1 MRLTNAIRDDI
12 VKSVCDAAINKRIAE
27 LESDIAAIELA
38 MATLI
43 QNKLANDL
51 GLSNYNVLKRFSS
64 LVAQYSSQFLI
75 KSPSETFRIKI
86 PDVCFIPTK
95 EWQYVVNSEDYD
107 GFSDLIKAR
116 NEAIELLRSAR
127 ESKCDLAAETR
138 KVLSSVSTT
147 KQLLERWP
155 DVVKYY
161 DVKGK
166 ESNSLPACVDVSALD
181 KMIETVQL
189 QQHK

>member
-1 MRLTNAIRDDI
+1 MKLTNAIRDDI

-43 QNKLANDL
+43 QKKLANDL
-51 GLSNYNVLKRFSS
+51 GLSNYNVLRRFSS
-64 LVAQYSSQFLI
+64 LVAQCSSHFLV
-75 KSPSETFRIKI
+75 KSPSETFRIEI
-86 PDVCFIPTK
+86 PSVCFIPTR
-95 EWQYVVNSEDYD
+95 EWQYVVNSEDYE
-107 GFSDLIKAR
+107 GFSDLIKAK
-116 NEAIELLRSAR
+116 NETIELLGSANN
-127 ESKCDLAAETR
+127 SKHELVAETR
-138 KVLSSVSTT
+138 KVLSSVNTT

-166 ESNSLPACVDVSALD
+166 EANNLPACIDVSALD
-181 KMIETVQL
+181 KLIETVQ

>member
-12 VKSVCDAAINKRIAE
+12 VKSVCDAAINKRIVE

-43 QNKLANDL
+43 QKKLANDL
-51 GLSNYNVLKRFSS
+51 GLPNYNVLKSFSS
-64 LVAQYSSQFLI
+64 LVAQCSSQFLI

-86 PDVCFIPTK
+86 PDVCFIPTR
-95 EWQYVVNSEDYD
+95 EWQYVVNSEDYE
-107 GFSDLIKAR
+107 GFGDLIKAGS
-116 NEAIELLRSAR
+116 EATGLLKSAKD
-127 ESKCDLAAETR
+127 SKCELAAETR
-138 KVLSSVSTT
+138 KVLSSVNTT
-147 KQLLERWP
+147 KQLLDRWP

-166 ESNSLPACVDVSALD
+166 ESSTLPACIDVSALD
-181 KMIETVQL
+181 KMIKAVQ

>member
-12 VKSVCDAAINKRIAE
+12 IKSVCDAAINKRIAE
-27 LESDIAAIELA
+27 LESGIAAIELDMA
-38 MATLI
+38 MLI
-43 QNKLANDL
+43 QKKLANDL

-64 LVAQYSSQFLI
+64 LVAQRSSQFLI
-75 KSPSETFRIKI
+75 ESPFKAFRIKI
-86 PDVCFIPTK
+86 PNVCFIPTK
-95 EWQYVVNSEDYD
+95 EWQYVVNSEDYE
-107 GFSDLIKAR
+107 GFGDLITAR

-127 ESKCDLAAETR
+127 ESRWELATETR
-138 KVLSSVSTT
+138 KVLFSVNTT
-147 KQLLERWP
+147 KQIIERWP

-166 ESNSLPACVDVSALD
+166 ESNSLPACVDASALD
-181 KMIETVQL
+181 KLIETIQ

>member
-1 MRLTNAIRDDI
+1 MKLTNAIRDDI

-43 QNKLANDL
+43 QKKLANDL
-51 GLSNYNVLKRFSS
+51 GLSNYNVLKHFSS
-64 LVAQYSSQFLI
+64 LVAQCSSYFLV

-86 PDVCFIPTK
+86 PSVCFIPTK
-95 EWQYVVNSEDYD
+95 EWQYVVNSEDYE
-107 GFSDLIKAR
+107 GFSDLIKAK
-116 NEAIELLRSAR
+116 NETIELLGSAND
-127 ESKCDLAAETR
+127 SKYELVAETR
-138 KVLSSVSTT
+138 KVLSSVNTT

-166 ESNSLPACVDVSALD
+166 EASNLPACIDVSALD
-181 KMIETVQL
+181 KLIETVQ